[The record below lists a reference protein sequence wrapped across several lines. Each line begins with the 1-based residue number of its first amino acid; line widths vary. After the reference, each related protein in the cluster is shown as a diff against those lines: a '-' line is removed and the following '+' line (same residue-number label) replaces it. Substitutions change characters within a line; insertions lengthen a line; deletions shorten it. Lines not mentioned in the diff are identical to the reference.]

1 MMKTS
6 TLRGALAL
14 SLLVNCGVLGT
25 LAWQKLQTDGLPM
38 PSGAPTELSR
48 QLELSV
54 NQLGR
59 WHDGQAPYLARLHT
73 LDSDLDAQRGKLL
86 QALLGEQV
94 DPAQVAREQAKL
106 SELREA
112 RQQLQIDQLL
122 SERELLDARQRQKLV
137 NFLARQNA
145 SAELASLHAQ

>member
-1 MMKTS
+1 MNTS

-48 QLELSV
+48 QLELSA

-59 WHDGQAPYLARLHT
+59 WHDGQAPYLAQLHA
-73 LDSDLDAQRGKLL
+73 LDSEFDAQRGRLL
-86 QALLGEQV
+86 EALLGEQV
-94 DPAQVAREQAKL
+94 DPAQVAREQAKI

-122 SERELLDARQRQKLV
+122 SERELLDTRQRQKLV
-137 NFLARQNA
+137 SFLARQNA
-145 SAELASLHAQ
+145 SAELASLHAR

>member
-1 MMKTS
+1 MH
-6 TLRGALAL
+6 A
-14 SLLVNCGVLGT
+14 
-25 LAWQKLQTDGLPM
+25 
-38 PSGAPTELSR
+38 
-48 QLELSV
+48 
-54 NQLGR
+54 
-59 WHDGQAPYLARLHT
+59 
-73 LDSDLDAQRGKLL
+73 LDSELDAQRGSLL

-145 SAELASLHAQ
+145 SAELALLHAQ

>member
-1 MMKTS
+1 MNTS

-14 SLLVNCGVLGT
+14 SLLVNFGVLGT

>member
-48 QLELSV
+48 QLELSA

-59 WHDGQAPYLARLHT
+59 WHDGQAPYLAQLHA
-73 LDSDLDAQRGKLL
+73 LDSEFDAQRGRLL
-86 QALLGEQV
+86 EALLGEQV

-122 SERELLDARQRQKLV
+122 SERELLDAHQRQKLV

>member
-1 MMKTS
+1 
-6 TLRGALAL
+6 
-14 SLLVNCGVLGT
+14 
-25 LAWQKLQTDGLPM
+25 
-38 PSGAPTELSR
+38 
-48 QLELSV
+48 
-54 NQLGR
+54 
-59 WHDGQAPYLARLHT
+59 LHA
-73 LDSDLDAQRGKLL
+73 LDSELDAQRGSLL

-145 SAELASLHAQ
+145 SAELALLHAQ

>member
-1 MMKTS
+1 MNTS

-48 QLELSV
+48 QLELSA

-59 WHDGQAPYLARLHT
+59 WHDGQAPYLAQLHA
-73 LDSDLDAQRGKLL
+73 LDSEFDAQRGRLL
-86 QALLGEQV
+86 EALLGEQV

>member
-1 MMKTS
+1 MH
-6 TLRGALAL
+6 A
-14 SLLVNCGVLGT
+14 
-25 LAWQKLQTDGLPM
+25 
-38 PSGAPTELSR
+38 
-48 QLELSV
+48 
-54 NQLGR
+54 
-59 WHDGQAPYLARLHT
+59 
-73 LDSDLDAQRGKLL
+73 LDSELDAQRGSLL
-86 QALLGEQV
+86 QALFGEQV

-145 SAELASLHAQ
+145 SAELALLHAQ